1 MLNYNYKLYALD
13 LSGNVKI
20 RKGEEFALLL
30 QHCTDIYVIGC
41 LYARQFYIDD
51 TGQLKS
57 QTVKLSGEKSE
68 V

>member
-1 MLNYNYKLYALD
+1 MIFHEGVLYALD

-20 RKGEEFALLL
+20 QKGEEFTLLL
-30 QHCTDIYVIGC
+30 QHCTDIYMTDC

-51 TGQLKS
+51 AGQLKS
-57 QTVKLSGEKSE
+57 QTVKLLGDKSE